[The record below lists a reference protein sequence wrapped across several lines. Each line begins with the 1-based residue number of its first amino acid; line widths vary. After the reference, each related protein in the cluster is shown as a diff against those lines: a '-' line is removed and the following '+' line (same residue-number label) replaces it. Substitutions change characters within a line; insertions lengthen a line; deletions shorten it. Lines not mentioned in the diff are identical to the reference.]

1 MQTLHVFDVP
11 QISFRLHLHLAPV
24 ILFQQCAPTDPTD
37 YQPPAKSLT
46 IMRLLNVA
54 TRRLEEFVGSHIPLY
69 AILSHTWEP
78 DELTFKHLDDAGRLP
93 HGLENDK
100 INGCCA
106 QALMH
111 KLEYVWIDTICIDK
125 SSSAELSEAINS
137 MYTWYRN
144 AYVCYVFLAD
154 VAAGGEPTM
163 TQLREQHPDPDFFR
177 SRWFRRGWTLQ
188 ELIAPPV
195 VAFYNREWNLIGHTC
210 RLDFITGCASRCLY
224 RSENHADRAI
234 LQRAIAKIT
243 KVPEPVLV
251 GTLDVH
257 DVSVAARMSWAS
269 ERQTTR
275 VEDLAY
281 CLLGLFDVNMTMLY
295 GEGPRA
301 FVRLQEEIIRTSDD
315 ESVFA
320 WGFNNPLIGQGLREK
335 PTLLASSPS
344 DFRGCGQVAAIHQD
358 PPLMKANL
366 MHYSLTNK
374 GLHIERP
381 MVVLRPPFG
390 TVVIPLCC
398 SVPSGD
404 PGSKSRP
411 HSVLALCMHH
421 KDGEVAQDSR
431 LQVNPSCRVILVQA
445 KDLGL
450 DQGRPIRSLGT
461 RVYLDTGSKGFPT
474 CYSYRPDSWIEIR
487 VQDYFNGGGHG
498 TFPVEIFPSC
508 RLYPTTKRRER
519 LGSSTG
525 FLMQMVLDHGDSDG
539 SRAHPCT
546 VVLLRCPNR
555 AKYIL
560 RVDHVRHPDDTGQDG
575 RSWAAGFITCEPD
588 VSLLEYI
595 LRTAPSGVFS
605 APEANMPLASSDGYL
620 RLEARQS
627 TDSFVPYTSWELMIH
642 CGENDQ
648 ENDQGAS

>member
-1 MQTLHVFDVP
+1 
-11 QISFRLHLHLAPV
+11 
-24 ILFQQCAPTDPTD
+24 
-37 YQPPAKSLT
+37 
-46 IMRLLNVA
+46 MRLLNVA
-54 TRRLEEFVGSHIPLY
+54 TRRLEEFVESDIPLY

-78 DELTFKHLDDAGRLP
+78 NELTFKHLDKAGGLP

-163 TQLREQHPDPDFFR
+163 TQLREKHPDPDFR

-210 RLDFITGCASRCLY
+210 RPDFATGCASGCLY

-243 KVPEPVLV
+243 NVPESVFA

-281 CLLGLFDVNMTMLY
+281 CLLGLFNVNMTMLY

-320 WGFNNPLIGQGLREK
+320 WGFNNPLIGQELEEK
-335 PTLLASSPS
+335 LTLLESSPS
-344 DFRGCGQVAAIHQD
+344 DFRGCGQVAAIYQD
-358 PPLMKANL
+358 HPLMKANL

-381 MVVLRPPFG
+381 MVVLPPPFG
-390 TVVIPLCC
+390 TVVVPLCC
-398 SVPSGD
+398 FVPSGD

-421 KDGEVAQDSR
+421 KEPTHGGVAHDSR
-431 LQVNPSCRVILVQA
+431 LQVNPSCRVILAQA

-450 DQGRPIRSLGT
+450 DQGRPIRGLGT
-461 RVYLDTGSKGFPT
+461 RVYLDTGYGKGRPT
-474 CYSYRPDSWIEIR
+474 YHSTDVEIR
-487 VQDYFNGGGHG
+487 IQDYSDGGGNG
-498 TFPVEIFPSC
+498 SFPLEIFPSC
-508 RLYPTTKRRER
+508 LLHPSLEQQER

-525 FLMQMVLDHGDSDG
+525 FLMQRVLNDGDPQDSQF
-539 SRAHPCT
+539 HPCT
-546 VVLLRCPNR
+546 LILLQCPNR

-560 RVDHVRHPDDTGQDG
+560 RVDHVRHPDDTGHSG
-575 RSWAAGFITCEPD
+575 RSWAAGVVTCEPD
-588 VSLLEYI
+588 ASLVGYI

-605 APEANMPLASSDGYL
+605 GPQANMPLVSDDAYL
-620 RLEARQS
+620 RLEARRS
-627 TDSFVPYTSWELMIH
+627 NISVVGDPPWELMIH
-642 CGENDQ
+642 CGESDQ
-648 ENDQGAS
+648 REP